1 MTGSSEGSSGMDF
14 INRGRDSSSASFS
27 SGDFAFG
34 CGWGKIAAMLSS
46 TTRVSLKKANVSV
59 MIGRTLSRWFW

>member
-14 INRGRDSSSASFS
+14 IKRGRDSSSASFS

-34 CGWGKIAAMLSS
+34 GGWGKIAAMLSS

-59 MIGRTLSRWFW
+59 TIGRALSRWFW